1 MYKTR
6 FFGLVLL
13 NLFTLCME
21 LPKQKLYY
29 DKNKNKNRERDQ
41 MGNLNFYINGVA
53 IQDFKI

>member
-1 MYKTR
+1 M
-6 FFGLVLL
+6 GLL
-13 NLFTLCME
+13 
-21 LPKQKLYY
+21 KQKLYY